1 MTLRFDPDRNRYL
14 GERTVVDGE
23 LFEDAVAELVEGG
36 ADESDARRLML
47 DEAEWVDVER
57 ATVPLC
63 LHCREP
69 LPPDMQF
76 CNVVCQAAF
85 IAEVHG

>member
-1 MTLRFDPDRNRYL
+1 MASEEHIPAY
-14 GERTVVDGE
+14 
-23 LFEDAVAELVEGG
+23 
-36 ADESDARRLML
+36 
-47 DEAEWVDVER
+47 
-57 ATVPLC
+57 VPLC